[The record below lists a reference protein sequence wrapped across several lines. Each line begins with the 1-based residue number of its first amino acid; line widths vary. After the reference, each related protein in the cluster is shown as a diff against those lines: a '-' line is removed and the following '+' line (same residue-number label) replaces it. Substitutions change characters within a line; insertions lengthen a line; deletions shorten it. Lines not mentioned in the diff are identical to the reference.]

1 MKPTGEMTEKNLL
14 ITAKIFWPNGE
25 WGSQKRFA
33 YDPVIKENIIWSIV
47 TQIK

>member
-1 MKPTGEMTEKNLL
+1 MTEKNLL

-33 YDPVIKENIIWSIV
+33 YDPNNKRKYPGIL
-47 TQIK
+47 